1 MAKSTKNRDLL
12 SIIYGTTGNMWR
24 NSVLGHAVKTS
35 ITNPVT
41 KTVRDI
47 ALSKAPE
54 HYKRYAQYLTGGTR
68 GDVKKLPKHIVE
80 DISQKVQEGQL
91 KDGMLNTYQDIKP
104 EYKKQYKDAIESGKK
119 GDWSTY
125 NEMISESGQ
134 KKYFTQANVETYG
147 SLGHARL
154 TPNKDD
160 THTLTDIYDVDHDP
174 DYKPL
179 RGFHRDLYEGGKPA
193 SRLYDVAKWFGTTGD
208 FNYNV
213 KINNE
218 ALKIKK
224 RYNKDNLKV

>member
-1 MAKSTKNRDLL
+1 MTKSTKNRDLL
-12 SIIYGTTGNMWR
+12 SILYGATGYMWR
-24 NSVLGHAVKTS
+24 NSLPGKALKTS

-47 ALSKAPE
+47 ALSKTPE
-54 HYKRYAQYLTGGTR
+54 HYKRFAQYLTGGTR

-91 KDGMLNTYQDIKP
+91 KDGMLNTYQEIKP
-104 EYKKQYKDAIESGKK
+104 EYKKQYKAAIESIKK
-119 GDWSTY
+119 GDPTNWK
-125 NEMISESGQ
+125 EMTSESGK

-147 SLGHARL
+147 SIGHAQL
-154 TPNKDD
+154 TPNEDG
-160 THTLTDIYDVDHDP
+160 THTLKDRYDVDHDP
-174 DYKPL
+174 NYKPL
-179 RGFHRDLYEGGKPA
+179 RGTHRDLYEGGQVG
-193 SRLYDVAKWFGTTGD
+193 SRAYDAAKWLGITGD
-208 FNYNV
+208 FDYNV